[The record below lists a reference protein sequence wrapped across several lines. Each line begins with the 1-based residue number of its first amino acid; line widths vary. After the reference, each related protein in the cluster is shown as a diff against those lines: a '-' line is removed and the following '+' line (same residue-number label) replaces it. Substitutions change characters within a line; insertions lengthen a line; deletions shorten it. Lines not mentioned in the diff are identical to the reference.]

1 MMGLI
6 YINSDCSKI
15 GTQWTHRS
23 QNSFLFKKRRLR
35 ALKWFCCLLRSQLL
49 LTSKSNRVVIHRP
62 HVLRIQYSMSC
73 SIHLNFE
80 MTKEANGLV
89 VNVIHDATIF
99 ETQLFQPCERDRS
112 NEYYMSINHH
122 RPCDDHRQIHVPFIY
137 HIRVVSDV
145 RVLRLDRL

>member
-1 MMGLI
+1 MNSSLAKLI
-6 YINSDCSKI
+6 FIQERK
-15 GTQWTHRS
+15 TQS
-23 QNSFLFKKRRLR
+23 AEVVLLSFEIST
-35 ALKWFCCLLRSQLL
+35 AVDIQI
-49 LTSKSNRVVIHRP
+49 KSRGDTQATRTTYPI
-62 HVLRIQYSMSC
+62 YSMSC

-99 ETQLFQPCERDRS
+99 GTQLFQACERDRS